1 MIAQRLA
8 DVNARLTAACTAN
21 GRAPAE
27 VHLIAVSKTFPA
39 SAIRECYAAGQRD
52 FGENY
57 AQELRDKARELADLA
72 DLRWHFIGRL
82 QVNKAKYVAPVA
94 FRTHAV
100 DAVDQAAALV
110 ARAAGPVD
118 VLLAVNTG
126 REPQKGG
133 ALPEHVVARA
143 RELAA
148 VAGVRFRGLMTLP
161 PYDDDP
167 EVEAPFYALLESL
180 AADVRAAG
188 LPVDE
193 LSMGMS
199 HDFEVAVRYGR
210 GTTTWVRVGTAIFGE
225 RT

>member
-8 DVNARLTAACTAN
+8 EVNARLAAACTTH
-21 GRAPAE
+21 GRDPAE
-27 VHLIAVSKTFPA
+27 VRLVAVSKTFPA
-39 SAIRECYAAGQRD
+39 EAIRECYAAGQRD

-57 AQELRDKARELADLA
+57 AQELRDKARELADLP

-100 DAVDQAAALV
+100 DAVDQAEALV
-110 ARAAGPVD
+110 ARANGPVH

-126 REPQKGG
+126 SEPQKGG
-133 ALPEHVVARA
+133 VLPEQVVARA
-143 RELAA
+143 KELA
-148 VAGVRFRGLMTLP
+148 GVSGVTFRGLMTLP
-161 PYDDDP
+161 PYHDDA
-167 EVEAPFYALLESL
+167 EAEAPYYALLESL

-188 LPVDE
+188 LAVDE

-199 HDFEVAVRYGR
+199 HDFEVAVRFGR

-225 RT
+225 RI